1 VSDEPRIE
9 DERDAV
15 GPGEDGSAVEG
26 VASPRVL
33 RRIGILAAALGTVAG
48 VAYGARSGGS
58 RGLALTGSAVVSI
71 VALRSL
77 EGVVRR
83 LRMVADEA
91 PGALG
96 GTDPR
101 EDSLGWR
108 YPVRV
113 LLLLVLLVAIARLGR
128 DPLAIVLGVSAVPV
142 AILVEALLQ
151 LFGLVHDR

>member
-1 VSDEPRIE
+1 MSADEGEPRE
-9 DERDAV
+9 AV
-15 GPGEDGSAVEG
+15 APPPPAEPWAPEG
-26 VASPRVL
+26 VASRRVL
-33 RRIGILAAALGTVAG
+33 RRIGVIACLLAAGGGA
-48 VAYGARSGGS
+48 AYGARAGWA

-91 PGALG
+91 PGARG
-96 GTDPR
+96 GTDR
-101 EDSLGWR
+101 EGSLGWR

-113 LLLLVLLVAIARLGR
+113 LLLLVLLVVIARYGR

-151 LFGLVHDR
+151 LSGLVHDR